1 MNDDAQNLPAYPSVV
16 DHPLFGSAQEFYA
29 ARLRFLDRLVQDHG
43 DYVRY
48 RIGCDWHH
56 LINDPLKVRDV
67 LRDWQHIDNA
77 TSSGEIEFEHSFIAK
92 PGRKRVHQR
101 SISHSSMCPR
111 AVSKIYQRI
120 VATVESSL
128 PRWVDGTRIDL
139 VYEMMCLNVEVIS
152 ASLFGQESIAWLKP
166 ILHALTDL
174 QMVIGAY
181 TRSKE
186 TQARISI
193 ARRREVFTAVTQ
205 IVDNLFDGAYQ
216 PPRTSVLGV
225 MSRAVESGEITT
237 QEVVHDL
244 CVLLLAIPTT
254 AAAATYTWLSLS
266 RHPNVRSKLE
276 EALAALP
283 AGPVRQADLQRLTY
297 LDCVLRESMRMYPP
311 IGLILRRVEASWRTG
326 THEFPSGDFLHISPY
341 LLHRHIDYW
350 HVPERF
356 LPERFDPTSSWYH
369 PEQARAYFPFG
380 FGVRRCIGAELA
392 WEQLRIMVAT
402 MARHSR
408 FEVEE
413 GDVAFDVSPVGAL
426 YPESLTIYARCSPR
440 VQPLA
445 SVG

>member
-1 MNDDAQNLPAYPSVV
+1 MNDKIQNLPACPSVV
-16 DHPLFGSAQEFYA
+16 GHPLFGSAQEFYA
-29 ARLRFLDRLVQDHG
+29 GRLRFLDRLVQEHG

-56 LINDPLKVRDV
+56 LINDPLKVREI
-67 LRDWQHIDNA
+67 LRDWEHIDNA

-92 PGRKRVHQR
+92 PGRKRVRQR
-101 SISHSSMCPR
+101 SISHTSMCPR
-111 AVSKIYQRI
+111 AVSTIYHKI
-120 VATVESSL
+120 VETVEDSF
-128 PRWVDGTRIDL
+128 PRWVDGTRTEL
-139 VYEMMCLNVEVIS
+139 VCEMMHLNVEVIS
-152 ASLFGQESIAWLKP
+152 ASLFGQDSIAWLKP

-205 IVDNLFDGAYQ
+205 IVDNLFDGAFC
-216 PPRTSVLGV
+216 PPPTSVLGV
-225 MSRAVESGEITT
+225 MYRAVECGELTR

-276 EALAALP
+276 GELATLP
-283 AGPVRQADLQRLTY
+283 PGPVQHAGLQSLTY
-297 LDCVLRESMRMYPP
+297 LDCVLRESMRMFPP
-311 IGLILRRVEASWRTG
+311 IGLILRRVEADWRSG
-326 THEFPSGDFLHISPY
+326 THYFPSGDFLHLSPY

-356 LPERFDPTSSWYH
+356 LPERFDPSSSWYH
-369 PEQARAYFPFG
+369 PEQDRAYFPFG
-380 FGVRRCIGAELA
+380 FGVRRCIGSVLA

-402 MARHSR
+402 IARHCR

-413 GDVAFDVSPVGAL
+413 HDVAVDVSPVGAL
-426 YPESLTIYARCSPR
+426 YPESLTIYARCFAR